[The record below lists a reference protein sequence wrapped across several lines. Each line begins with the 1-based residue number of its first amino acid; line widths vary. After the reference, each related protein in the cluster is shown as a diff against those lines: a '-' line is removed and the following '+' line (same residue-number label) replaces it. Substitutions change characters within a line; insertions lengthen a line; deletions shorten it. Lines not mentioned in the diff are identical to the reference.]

1 MTLSAIGQI
10 AFVVRDIE
18 ASTAFYKDKLGIP
31 FLFSAPP
38 KLAFFDLAGIRLMLA
53 EPKNETE
60 NHKIGTN
67 SVIYFKVDDI
77 QSVFE
82 TIKGRGVEVA
92 EEAHLVATMGTIE
105 LWMAFFRD
113 IDQNLIGVMSEV
125 PVKS

>member
-10 AFVVRDIE
+10 AFVVGDIE
-18 ASTAFYKDKLGIP
+18 AATAFYKDKLGIP

-53 EPKNETE
+53 EPENETE

-77 QSVFE
+77 KSTFE
-82 TIKGRGVEVA
+82 TIKGHGVEVA
-92 EEAHLVATMGTIE
+92 EEVHLVATMGTIE

-113 IDQNLIGVMSEV
+113 LDQNLIGIMSEV

>member
-1 MTLSAIGQI
+1 MTLSTIGQI
-10 AFVVRDIE
+10 AFVVRDID

-53 EPKNETE
+53 EPENDSET
-60 NHKIGTN
+60 HKIGTN

-77 QSVFE
+77 ESTFE
-82 TIKGRGVEVA
+82 TIKERGVEVA
-92 EEAHLVATMGTIE
+92 EKPHRVAVLGAVE

-113 IDQNLIGVMSEV
+113 LDQNLIGVMSEV

>member
-53 EPKNETE
+53 EPE
-60 NHKIGTN
+60 NDSEAHKIGTN

-77 QSVFE
+77 KSTFE
-82 TIKGRGVEVA
+82 TVEGRGVEVA
-92 EEAHLVATMGTIE
+92 EKPHLVAVLGTVE

-113 IDQNLIGVMSEV
+113 LDQNLIGVMSEV